1 MYCEKENCLNIMNI
15 CLRWKHFKKEKNVHP
30 SFTTDML
37 FVYSVNLRILHII
50 ALLFIYPLRPVCKEN
65 LMVSKVT
72 IKLTLNIK
80 KNNLAITHYSVKET
94 SKYFSYRNRSFAC
107 FLNRSLRLNNL
118 KHVDEHLAPLTFSW
132 LNGTEPSCG

>member
-1 MYCEKENCLNIMNI
+1 MLKMHV
-15 CLRWKHFKKEKNVHP
+15 LRKRKLFKYHEYLSSRKKKNVHP
-30 SFTTDML
+30 SFTTDRL

-50 ALLFIYPLRPVCKEN
+50 ALLFIYPLGPVCKEN

-94 SKYFSYRNRSFAC
+94 SKYFSYRNRSSSSP
-107 FLNRSLRLNNL
+107 LNI
-118 KHVDEHLAPLTFSW
+118 
-132 LNGTEPSCG
+132 

>member
-1 MYCEKENCLNIMNI
+1 MHV
-15 CLRWKHFKKEKNVHP
+15 LRKRKLFKYHEYLSTVKTFQERKRNVHP

-94 SKYFSYRNRSFAC
+94 SK
-107 FLNRSLRLNNL
+107 
-118 KHVDEHLAPLTFSW
+118 
-132 LNGTEPSCG
+132 